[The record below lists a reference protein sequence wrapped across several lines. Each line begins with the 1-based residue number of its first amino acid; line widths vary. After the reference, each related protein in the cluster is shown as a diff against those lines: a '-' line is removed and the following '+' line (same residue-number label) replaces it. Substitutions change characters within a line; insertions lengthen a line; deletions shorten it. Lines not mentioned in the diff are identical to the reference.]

1 MTSPPWRPSK
11 PACYFLAVLTIWPIV
26 YFALFMSFIVFS
38 FASIGSSAAKNP
50 TLDLFKFVVPLH
62 ILTILLMFALTAVY
76 VVHAFRND
84 ELASDRRIL
93 WVIVLLL
100 GGMIASPVYWWFYLR
115 PSRPIDVERLHAA
128 PSSSG

>member
-1 MTSPPWRPSK
+1 MTSPPWKPSK

-26 YFALFMSFIVFS
+26 YFALFLSFIVFS

-50 TLDLFKFVVPLH
+50 TLDLFKFIVPLH
-62 ILTILLMFALTAVY
+62 ILTIFLMFALTAVY

-93 WVIVLLL
+93 WVVVLLL

-115 PSRPIDVERLHAA
+115 PSRPDAGQQYTA
-128 PSSSG
+128 SSSA